1 MTLKNNS
8 KELLKNLIYN
18 YIDKCD
24 GYDSFDKDQ
33 KDQIK
38 ELLKLTK

>member
-1 MTLKNNS
+1 MALKNSS

-24 GYDSFDKDQ
+24 GFDSFDQEQ
-33 KDQIK
+33 KAQIK